1 MDRLGVT
8 DPGPA
13 GLSRVTGS
21 VAVAA
26 VDVIPE
32 EIDTRPPAAVGR
44 VPDTIVAALA
54 CPATA
59 TAAFGVPPAGAVR
72 VRVPEITVVVA
83 AALALGAGP
92 TRWDTTPGVDALD
105 RAAAGVARRRAVAAQ
120 AGLAGID
127 AWFADLEEAQ
137 RVTATPTAAAT
148 RVIALGD
155 TDLTGRGAEAT
166 ATELA
171 LGVRL
176 GLLAEEV
183 EAEPILAV
191 LGARALHDLRAG
203 VRPIHADSVALDGA
217 LTATDLARGRGAT
230 GRGIGVTDPR
240 RSPTAIGSGNAGAVA
255 ADRVGR
261 TVNACTGVCATPT
274 ATVAA
279 STASTASTT
288 VAMVPPAA
296 GGGAGGEQADPTQAE
311 DGGQATE
318 GRAAGAGLGQAGGQ
332 AIKLLVIHDVL
343 LHRRRRGLHLPR
355 CGAGIGHVP
364 LTDPLLALCR
374 IRLAR
379 TSVEIRIFRAGLAK
393 NQASNGNQGV
403 ITW

>member
-148 RVIALGD
+148 RVITLGD
-155 TDLTGRGAEAT
+155 TDLAGRGAEAT

-171 LGVRL
+171 LGVGL
-176 GLLAEEV
+176 GFLAEEV

-191 LGARALHDLRAG
+191 LGARALYDLRAG

-217 LTATDLARGRGAT
+217 LTAAGLARGRGAT
-230 GRGIGVTDPR
+230 GGGIGVTDPR
-240 RSPTAIGSGNAGAVA
+240 RSATAIGSGHAGAVA

-261 TVNACTGVCATPT
+261 TVDPVTGGATPT

-374 IRLAR
+374 IRPAR